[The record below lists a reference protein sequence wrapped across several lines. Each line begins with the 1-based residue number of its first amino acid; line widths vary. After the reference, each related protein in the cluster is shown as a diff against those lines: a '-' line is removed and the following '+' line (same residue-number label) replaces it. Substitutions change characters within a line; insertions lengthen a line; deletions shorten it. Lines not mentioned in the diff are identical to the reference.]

1 MRHCSEAWG
10 LPGEVWWW
18 PLSRRGL
25 SRNRGGLA
33 RGHGGMQESR
43 RRVSLPP
50 QRPWWAGEAD
60 YQLWV
65 APLPSGARFA
75 LLKATLAVGCKPS

>member
-1 MRHCSEAWG
+1 MAPEQAG
-10 LPGEVWWW
+10 ALPQ
-18 PLSRRGL
+18 S
-25 SRNRGGLA
+25 GGLA
-33 RGHGGMQESR
+33 RCGHGGTQVSR